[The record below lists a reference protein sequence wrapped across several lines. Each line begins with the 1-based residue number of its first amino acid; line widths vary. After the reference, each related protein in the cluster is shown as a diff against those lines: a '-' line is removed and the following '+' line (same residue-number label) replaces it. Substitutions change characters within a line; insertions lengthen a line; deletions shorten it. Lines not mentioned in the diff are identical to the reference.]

1 MADLKTITL
10 KKTTAFALAIS
21 AWILIALLD
30 SQITFE
36 IGFSIFYL
44 IPISLA
50 TYYGGFR
57 QGLVIS
63 LLSALAW
70 GFNDWYTGHRYANHW
85 MPLWNIFMRLGYYI
99 LHSYMLRRYTTL
111 LAYTSSLAYTD
122 TLTGAFNTR
131 YLARHIARLRETG
144 RTAKQPVTLAYIDL
158 DNFKEVNDTH
168 GHDEGDQVLRVLAE
182 ETRKTIGE
190 NDIFAR
196 LGGDEFV
203 VVIPERD
210 FTAAKQ
216 IIEQLAMNVLAA
228 FRRRGWPVTLS
239 IGALTYNHAAKI
251 PVSPMQQVD
260 QLMYKVKKTGKAA
273 IRHQKA

>member
-63 LLSALAW
+63 VLSALAW
-70 GFNDWYTGHRYANHW
+70 GFNDWYTGHRYTNHW

-131 YLARHIARLRETG
+131 YLARHIARLRDTG

-216 IIEQLAMNVLAA
+216 IIEQLTMNVLAA

>member
-1 MADLKTITL
+1 MQRRVIFNEK
-10 KKTTAFALAIS
+10 
-21 AWILIALLD
+21 LLP
-30 SQITFE
+30 
-36 IGFSIFYL
+36 YL
-44 IPISLA
+44 
-50 TYYGGFR
+50 
-57 QGLVIS
+57 
-63 LLSALAW
+63 
-70 GFNDWYTGHRYANHW
+70 
-85 MPLWNIFMRLGYYI
+85 
-99 LHSYMLRRYTTL
+99 L
-111 LAYTSSLAYTD
+111 LAPQLA
-122 TLTGAFNTR
+122 
-131 YLARHIARLRETG
+131 
-144 RTAKQPVTLAYIDL
+144 VTLIFFFWPAGQAIHMSVLSQDAFGQSVTFVGL